1 MKKSNS
7 SVSLLN
13 DLQSGHMTWLSS
25 HIMCTSSCWSMLI
38 FQFVMWFS
46 SKEDIFS
53 KLAPALISTVFQL
66 QSSAIHHRKGFCEA
80 VWKKSWKPY
89 VVYWKFPEK
98 QRASFL
104 HALQKTIRKR
114 EGGFAAFSYFS
125 RPKFNSWTSDEASPV
140 IGEFCGDDLPA
151 RFISPS
157 NEILLVF
164 KSDGSSNYKGFQME
178 YKTSSKSFSNFQLTK
193 DLESSIDME
202 FLQVWSN
209 IAIKVRFL

>member
-7 SVSLLN
+7 HVSLLN
-13 DLQSGHMTWLSS
+13 DLQDGHMTTTN
-25 HIMCTSSCWSMLI
+25 CTSSLFTQQD
-38 FQFVMWFS
+38 FQVNHAHLPSFIPKDV
-46 SKEDIFS
+46 IFS

-140 IGEFCGDDLPA
+140 IGEFCGRELPA
-151 RFISPS
+151 SFISS
-157 NEILLVF
+157 TNEILLVF
-164 KSDGSSNYKGFQME
+164 KSYRRSPYKGFKLE
-178 YKTSSKSFSNFQLTK
+178 YKTSSK
-193 DLESSIDME
+193 
-202 FLQVWSN
+202 
-209 IAIKVRFL
+209 